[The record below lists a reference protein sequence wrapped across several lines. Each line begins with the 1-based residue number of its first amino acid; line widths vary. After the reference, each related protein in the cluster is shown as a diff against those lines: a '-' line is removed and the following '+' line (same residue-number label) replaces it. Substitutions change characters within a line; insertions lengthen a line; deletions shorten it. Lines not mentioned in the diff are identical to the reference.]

1 MPQFWLQVFLVG
13 LGAGTCSALL
23 SATVLSG
30 TGFALLLATFAPLP
44 IMIAAIGWNHWAGL
58 VAALAAALGAALA
71 LDIASLPSFLVGI
84 GLPAWWLGYLALL
97 ARPTGPSGE
106 LEWYPPGR
114 IVLWCAGLAT
124 AMMIVLALLQ
134 LGTDGASIQAA
145 LHKTLETI
153 LRAQM
158 HIPAGAPLTVPGI
171 DDPQALIDVMV
182 RVAPLFAAM
191 SMALAQLVNLWLA
204 AYVAHVSGRLRRP
217 WPDLVAM
224 RLPTMTA
231 LALAAALAGAFLPD
245 ILGLV
250 AALPAGSLLGAY
262 AALGF
267 AVLHGI
273 TRGLQLRA
281 LVLVGVYT
289 IVAVLIWPVLL
300 MTLLGLIDT
309 ALDLRGRVASR
320 GPPRAPLA

>member
-71 LDIASLPSFLVGI
+71 LDISSLPSFLVGI
-84 GLPAWWLGYLALL
+84 GLPAWWLGYLTLL
-97 ARPTGPSGE
+97 GRPTGPSGE
-106 LEWYPPGR
+106 LEWYPPSR
-114 IVLWCAGLAT
+114 LVLWCAGLAAVMT
-124 AMMIVLALLQ
+124 MMAGLLQ
-134 LGTDGASIQAA
+134 LGTDGAAIQKA
-145 LHKTLETI
+145 LHNTI
-153 LRAQM
+153 EILLRAQLR
-158 HIPAGAPLTVPGI
+158 IPAGAPFTIPGI
-171 DDPQALIDVMV
+171 DDPQALIDVMA

-191 SMALAQLVNLWLA
+191 SIAIAQLLNLWLA
-204 AYVAHVSGRLRRP
+204 AYVAHISGRLRRP
-217 WPDLVAM
+217 WPDLVGM

-231 LALAAALAGAFLPD
+231 LVLAATLTGAFLPD
-245 ILGLV
+245 ILGLL

-273 TRGLQLRA
+273 TRGLPIRA
-281 LVLVGVYT
+281 FVLFGVYT
-289 IVAVLIWPVLL
+289 IVAVLVWPVLL

-309 ALDLRGRVASR
+309 ALDLRGRLASR
-320 GPPRAPLA
+320 GPPPAPSA